1 MFFGT
6 IPSINDLPTVH
17 DRVITIDLEELENK
31 RRGKLDER
39 VYISIP
45 LPRLQFWDRKGVGAS
60 YAVTPSG
67 LEFALNITTKKFIS
81 LLKNCP
87 PRDDHWEREFGHK
100 HVVDVLLNVDYDAEN
115 DEGIISIKCNDRL
128 IHLQNFSVNGSQS

>member
-17 DRVITIDLEELENK
+17 DRVITIDLEELENN

-39 VYISIP
+39 VRISIP
-45 LPRLQFWDRKGVGAS
+45 LPRLKFWDGHGVGAS
-60 YAVTPSG
+60 HGVNPSG

-87 PRDDHWEREFGHK
+87 PRDDYWDREFGHN
-100 HVVDVLLNVDYDAEN
+100 HVVDVLLNVDYDAEK

-128 IHLQNFSVNGSQS
+128 IHLQNFSVN

>member
-1 MFFGT
+1 MFFFST
-6 IPSINDLPTVH
+6 TPTINDLPTVH
-17 DRVITIDLEELENK
+17 DRVITIDLDELENN

-45 LPRLQFWDRKGVGAS
+45 LPRLKFWDGHGVGAS
-60 YAVTPSG
+60 HGINPTG

-87 PRDDHWEREFGHK
+87 PRVDCWDREFGRK
-100 HVVDVLLNVDYDAEN
+100 HVVDVLLNVDYDAEK

-128 IHLQNFSVNGSQS
+128 IHLQNFSVN

>member
-6 IPSINDLPTVH
+6 TPSINDLPTVH

-31 RRGKLDER
+31 RRGKLDEW

-45 LPRLQFWDRKGVGAS
+45 LPRLKFWDGRGVGAS
-60 YAVTPSG
+60 HGVNPSG

-87 PRDDHWEREFGHK
+87 PRDDYWDREFGHK
-100 HVVDVLLNVDYDAEN
+100 HVVDVLLNVDYDAEK
-115 DEGIISIKCNDRL
+115 DEGIISIKCNVRL
-128 IHLQNFSVNGSQS
+128 IHLQNFSVN